1 MVAAEMVK
9 YIKFSLYKKEF
20 LESLV
25 VDDWLLLALECL
37 EGDHK
42 AGQVRMRALSLL
54 TEAMMLHDFTRS
66 TDWFANQKRV
76 FSAD

>member
-9 YIKFSLYKKEF
+9 YIKCSLYKKEF

-42 AGQVRMRALSLL
+42 SGQVRMRALSLL
-54 TEAMMLHDFTRS
+54 TEAMMLHDFTRNLRFGS
-66 TDWFANQKRV
+66 QIKRV